1 MVTSFIFSK
10 TTKFCSGLCLI
21 IDFLTRCLE
30 TTLENLAPSPHPP
43 LYLCFALVMYLVR
56 QIDHPQTSKE
66 VWRSVV
72 SIQRKRA
79 VIACFR
85 QTSLHMMPR
94 YLGIRGQQKIQDP
107 ACAASASCS
116 FSPAP
121 FLFLNLHIHIKVLTL
136 SHIFKL
142 LLRVMSM
149 EFFKMRKLLFFDSLC
164 LKWRQ
169 EEKAADEMQWL
180 LCVLSCMGS
189 FFFEWFSHPVL
200 HPCWIVSRT

>member
-1 MVTSFIFSK
+1 MAFALAKISR
-10 TTKFCSGLCLI
+10 
-21 IDFLTRCLE
+21 RCLE
-30 TTLENLAPSPHPP
+30 TTPENVAPSPHPRP
-43 LYLCFALVMYLVR
+43 HLCLALVMYLVR

-116 FSPAP
+116 FFSAP
-121 FLFLNLHIHIKVLTL
+121 FLFLNLHIKVLAL
-136 SHIFKL
+136 SHTLNLFLRIMSIRYRNCHL
-142 LLRVMSM
+142 LVVDEGR
-149 EFFKMRKLLFFDSLC
+149 KRKLLTKSSDCSIYYFAWVFFSLN
-164 LKWRQ
+164 
-169 EEKAADEMQWL
+169 
-180 LCVLSCMGS
+180 G
-189 FFFEWFSHPVL
+189 FSIQYCIIAGLRVEY
-200 HPCWIVSRT
+200 RY